1 MNQWNLFA
9 EFKTYKKLKSIVNDV
24 DLSLSAVGL
33 DTKTEL
39 SRKKE

>member
-1 MNQWNLFA
+1 MNQWDLFA
-9 EFKTYKKLKSIVNDV
+9 ELKTYKKLKLTVNDV